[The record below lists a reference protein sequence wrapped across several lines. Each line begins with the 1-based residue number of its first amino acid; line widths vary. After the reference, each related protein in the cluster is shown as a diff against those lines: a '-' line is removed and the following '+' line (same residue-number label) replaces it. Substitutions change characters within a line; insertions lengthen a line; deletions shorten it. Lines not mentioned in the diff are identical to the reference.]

1 MKHNDYTDP
10 PLEDPLQT
18 LNTVVTRSNDEQPQQ
33 QQQIAQVETV
43 EEDVSELFADIVEDK
58 VLEPPGINKLSQVMQ
73 NVWQTNIFTEK
84 IKKIYERAKTPENW
98 SFLEIFGMN
107 KEISKL
113 QKYQKSVL
121 KTSVHLMKMLNILV
135 SIKPGESL
143 SQATL
148 MSLKANIT
156 DALAILI
163 YANPSIV

>member
-18 LNTVVTRSNDEQPQQ
+18 LNTVVTRSNDE

-98 SFLEIFGMN
+98 SFLEISGMN

-135 SIKPGESL
+135 SIKPGGSL

-163 YANPSIV
+163 YANPSIL

>member
-58 VLEPPGINKLSQVMQ
+58 VLEPQGINKLSQVMQ

-163 YANPSIV
+163 YANPSIL